1 MPYVESSIHIQ
12 GSRDIAYSMAKA
24 MENYPLYME
33 SVQEVRVL
41 TRDPEENSTITQWV
55 TNVDG
60 RVIRWTEK
68 DIFDDEA
75 KTISYRQIS
84 GDLKKFEG
92 EWRFQTE
99 GDGTLVTLT
108 VDFEFGIP
116 MLAGLLNP
124 ILKKKTQANCEAM
137 LRAIKDHVE
146 KQKFS
151 RSEDVV

>member
-1 MPYVESSIHIQ
+1 MPYVESSIYIN
-12 GSRDIAYSMAKA
+12 GSRDIAYAMAKE
-24 MENYPLYME
+24 MEKYPLYME
-33 SVQEVRVL
+33 NVKEVRVL

-99 GDGTLVTLT
+99 GKGTTVTLT

-124 ILKKKTQANCEAM
+124 ILKKKTQANCESM
-137 LRAIKDHVE
+137 LRAIKNHVE
-146 KQKFS
+146 KQS
-151 RSEDVV
+151 LVG